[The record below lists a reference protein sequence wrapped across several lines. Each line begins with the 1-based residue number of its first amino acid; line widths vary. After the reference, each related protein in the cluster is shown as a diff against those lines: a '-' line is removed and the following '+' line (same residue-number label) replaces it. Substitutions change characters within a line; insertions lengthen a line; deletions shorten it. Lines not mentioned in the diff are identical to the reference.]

1 MGANGFSEYNNILVG
16 EPQATNLGP
25 FLWFFDVND
34 LEVEKFN
41 VVKYPDETTFYKSV
55 TNPLAKSIMPAIE
68 NSVMV
73 SQKQNAA
80 EFCCMRI
87 ASYIYIY
94 IHVYWFQ
101 TCLAFIQILLFKC
114 IISNMIVATEPF
126 HVGRKMAWQ
135 YFEDFSD
142 NINSGAD

>member
-94 IHVYWFQ
+94 IYWFQ
-101 TCLAFIQILLFKC
+101 KMPC
-114 IISNMIVATEPF
+114 IYSNIV
-126 HVGRKMAWQ
+126 VRI
-135 YFEDFSD
+135 Y
-142 NINSGAD
+142 NIEYDCSY